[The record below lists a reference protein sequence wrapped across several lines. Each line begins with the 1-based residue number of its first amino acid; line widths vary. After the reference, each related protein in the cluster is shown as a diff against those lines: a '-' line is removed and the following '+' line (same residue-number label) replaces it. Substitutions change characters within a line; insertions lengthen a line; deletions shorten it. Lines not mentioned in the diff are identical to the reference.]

1 MEARPYRLDVR
12 ADILARQAEG
22 GYADEARPVAGVQR
36 RDHVRGKDPAGV
48 AQTARAIREASDIGT
63 ADVSRSKS
71 TRAGQGTSSS
81 RESTVSVQKSPR
93 DDSRGAP
100 RPVHETQ
107 HETAQLMMPQHANV
121 LGHVFGG
128 VVLSMMDTTA
138 AVSAIRHARLACV
151 TVSVDRVDFREP
163 IHVGD
168 LVIMKS
174 SVNYV
179 GRTSMEIGVRVETEN
194 LLTGLRRHTNSCYLT
209 FVAVDRNGRPVP
221 VPPLK
226 PETPEEI
233 RRYEAARERRASRLQ
248 ERMSEKARL
257 NKP

>member
-1 MEARPYRLDVR
+1 MSPPKSEAR
-12 ADILARQAEG
+12 
-22 GYADEARPVAGVQR
+22 
-36 RDHVRGKDPAGV
+36 
-48 AQTARAIREASDIGT
+48 
-63 ADVSRSKS
+63 
-71 TRAGQGTSSS
+71 
-81 RESTVSVQKSPR
+81 TVS
-93 DDSRGAP
+93 
-100 RPVHETQ
+100 ETQ
-107 HETAQLMMPQHANV
+107 HETAQIMMPQHANV

-174 SVNYV
+174 SVNFV

-209 FVAVDRNGRPVP
+209 FVAIDRNGKPVP
-221 VPPLK
+221 VPRLK
-226 PETPEEI
+226 PETPEEV
-233 RRYEAARERRASRLQ
+233 RRFKAAKERRERRLQ
-248 ERMSEKARL
+248 ERVAEGRHPQK
-257 NKP
+257 